1 MCTLRLKKKSAKS
14 VKSAGNKKQTR
25 NKKTMKMKC
34 LIIDD
39 EPIARN
45 GIADF
50 VSKIDFLET
59 VGTCASALEAT
70 SYLQEKAIDLLF
82 LDINMPYLSGLEF
95 LESLE
100 NPPLVIFTTAYS
112 EHALDGYRLQVVDY
126 LLKPITFQRFYQ
138 ASLKAKQWHQM
149 LSSPKQSQLDP
160 FLYVRQEEGFQKIS
174 WIDILYIEG
183 MQNYAKLHF
192 KDKVLIIHQT
202 MISLEETLPKEIFF
216 RIHKSFLVNVTHI
229 DSISGGRLFIK
240 GQELPISRTR
250 REELLKEVVYKNL
263 LSR

>member
-1 MCTLRLKKKSAKS
+1 M
-14 VKSAGNKKQTR
+14 N
-25 NKKTMKMKC
+25 MKC
-34 LIIDD
+34 LVIDD

-45 GIADF
+45 GIVDF
-50 VSKIDFLET
+50 ISKIDFLE
-59 VGTCASALEAT
+59 VAATCASALEAT
-70 SYLQEKAIDLLF
+70 SYLQEKQIDLMF
-82 LDINMPYLSGLEF
+82 LDINMPYLTGLEF
-95 LESLE
+95 LESLD

-138 ASLKAKQWHQM
+138 ASLKARQWHQM
-149 LSSPKQSQLDP
+149 MHAPKQNQLDP

-174 WIDILYIEG
+174 WVDILYIEG

-192 KDKVLIIHQT
+192 KEKVIVIHQT
-202 MISLEETLPKEIFF
+202 MISLEETLPAEIFF
-216 RIHKSFLVNVTHI
+216 RIHKSFLVNITHI
-229 DSISGGRLFIK
+229 DSVSGGRLFIK

-250 REELLKEVVYKNL
+250 REALLKEVVYKNL